1 MLLALRCFYKNSVP
15 DGVRFA
21 STTKQNSTRLACLL
35 HVYAADKCSAG
46 YAADLGWRLRTASCD
61 GGQNR
66 PTKRH
71 SIARTETI
79 DYIVGLKIV
88 IPRNLV

>member
-1 MLLALRCFYKNSVP
+1 MLLTLRCFYKNSVP

-21 STTKQNSTRLACLL
+21 STTKQNSTRPAHLL